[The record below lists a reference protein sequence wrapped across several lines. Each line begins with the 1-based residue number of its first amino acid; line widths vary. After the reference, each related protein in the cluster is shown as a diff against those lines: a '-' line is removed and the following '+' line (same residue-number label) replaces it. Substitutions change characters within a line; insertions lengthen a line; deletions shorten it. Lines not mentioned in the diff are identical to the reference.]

1 MQSSAAAIVALI
13 VDGDAERIGT
23 VKVQVALVG
32 ERGQCGIDVGQ
43 ATGEDQC
50 GICSAIAGGEGQTG
64 SGAERERA
72 IGNGQRY
79 L

>member
-32 ERGQCGIDVGQ
+32 ERGQRGIDVAE
-43 ATGEDQC
+43 ATGEGQA
-50 GICSAIAGGEGQTG
+50 GVTGAITDCEGEVRG
-64 SGAERERA
+64 GAERECA